1 MDQDR
6 APLTDYASLA
16 SRLEL
21 PLLRMELTEDDVH
34 DGCNRAADFSIGAV
48 VVRPSDVDTAVR
60 ALRGTDVAVT
70 SVVSFPHGNATTP
83 TKLYEARD
91 LIRRG
96 VKEINAVINTSKLV
110 SRQFAYLETEL
121 TQLTAACRPEGVVLK
136 VLLVLPP
143 LNLEY
148 KIVGCRLAKRA
159 EADYLAFAPAT
170 VDDVK
175 FFYERTKWRI
185 KLKAGG
191 NVATLD
197 QALEMYTE
205 GAERIETVAV
215 AEILTAWR
223 KRLAEQ
229 QAATVTAT

>member
-6 APLTDYASLA
+6 APLTDYKSLA
-16 SRLEL
+16 SKLEL
-21 PLLRMELTEDDVH
+21 PLLRMELTEDDVR
-34 DGCNRAADFSIGAV
+34 DGCTRAADYEIGAV
-48 VVRPSDVDTAVR
+48 VVRPSDVDVAIRT
-60 ALRGTDVAVT
+60 LRGTDVAVT

-96 VKEINAVINTSKLV
+96 VKEINSVINIGKLV
-110 SRQFAYLETEL
+110 SRQFSYLETEL
-121 TQLTAACRPEGVVLK
+121 TQLTAACRPEGVALK

-148 KIVGCRLAKRA
+148 RIVGCRLAKRA

-170 VDDVK
+170 VEDVK
-175 FFYERTKWRI
+175 FFYERAKWRI
-185 KLKAGG
+185 KMKAGG

-205 GAERIETVAV
+205 GADRIETVAV
-215 AEILTAWR
+215 AEILGAWR
-223 KRLAEQ
+223 KRLAEM
-229 QAATVTAT
+229 AAAVPAT